1 MRVAGFDGFFRG
13 DFPRLVAFLCAGGL
27 GPGTAR
33 EVAVEAFVQ
42 ETGTWPPPG
51 DPRVAVRLT
60 AVRLAAEQ
68 TWFDGGDPS
77 ADPPGDR
84 LTSVVERN
92 ARGVELLAT
101 LPETQRTVL
110 TWSLD
115 GFSPAAIASALG
127 MAGTTVRSNLR
138 HARERLKHRLGLAGR
153 EEALM
158 TALREAEGALVSA
171 LRSALDVEEALT
183 RVKTE
188 ATALAAPRV
197 QAGRFGFDGPVRAA
211 VEGDPDAAQDLLAA
225 VQPLIVRYC
234 RARLGGAD
242 AYSSADDVA
251 QEACL
256 ALLTALPG
264 YRHQGRPF
272 LAFVYGI
279 AQHKVA
285 DAHRAHARNRTE
297 AVAEVPEAVDLA
309 DGPEERALRAELN
322 RQLARL
328 LELLPER
335 QREIVL
341 LRIVVGLSADEA
353 AEAVSSTPG
362 AVRVA
367 QHRALLRLR
376 SALERRR

>member
-1 MRVAGFDGFFRG
+1 MAGFDGFFRG

-42 ETGTWPPPG
+42 ETGAWPPPG
-51 DPRVAVRLT
+51 DPRAAVRLT
-60 AVRLAAEQ
+60 ATRLAAEQ
-68 TWFDGGDPS
+68 TWFDDGVPS

-84 LTSVVERN
+84 LAAVVERT
-92 ARGVELLAT
+92 ARGVELLST

-138 HARERLKHRLGLAGR
+138 HARERLKHRLGLAGC
-153 EEALM
+153 EGALM
-158 TALREAEGALVSA
+158 TALHEANAALVNA

-197 QAGRFGFDGPVRAA
+197 PAGRFGFDGPVRAA
-211 VEGDPDAAQDLLAA
+211 VDGDPDAVQELLAA

-251 QEACL
+251 QEVCL
-256 ALLTALPG
+256 ALLNALPG
-264 YRHQGRPF
+264 YRQQGRPF

-297 AVAEVPEAVDLA
+297 TTAELPEAADPA
-309 DGPEERALRAELN
+309 DGPEERALRAELS
-322 RQLARL
+322 RYLARL
-328 LELLPER
+328 LRVLPER

-341 LRIVVGLSADEA
+341 LRVVVGLSAEEA
-353 AEAVSSTPG
+353 AEAVNSTPG

-376 SALERRR
+376 SALE

>member
-1 MRVAGFDGFFRG
+1 MAGFDGFFRS

-68 TWFDGGDPS
+68 TWFDGGAPT

-92 ARGVELLAT
+92 ARGVELLST

-138 HARERLKHRLGLAGR
+138 HARERLKQRLGLAGR

-158 TALREAEGALVSA
+158 TELREAEAALVNA

-183 RVKTE
+183 RVKTA

-197 QAGRFGFDGPVRAA
+197 PVEPIRLRRPGARRGRRRSGRGAGPAGRGTAADRALLPGPVRRRRRIFLRGRCGAGSLPGAA
-211 VEGDPDAAQDLLAA
+211 DRAPRLSASRTAVSRFRLRDRAAQS
-225 VQPLIVRYC
+225 
-234 RARLGGAD
+234 G
-242 AYSSADDVA
+242 
-251 QEACL
+251 
-256 ALLTALPG
+256 
-264 YRHQGRPF
+264 
-272 LAFVYGI
+272 
-279 AQHKVA
+279 
-285 DAHRAHARNRTE
+285 
-297 AVAEVPEAVDLA
+297 
-309 DGPEERALRAELN
+309 
-322 RQLARL
+322 
-328 LELLPER
+328 
-335 QREIVL
+335 
-341 LRIVVGLSADEA
+341 
-353 AEAVSSTPG
+353 
-362 AVRVA
+362 
-367 QHRALLRLR
+367 
-376 SALERRR
+376 